1 MVSLVSSRRA
11 LFSLSLLF
19 SCLVLAPLPAG
30 AIKFAIPASKNP
42 ARKCIWNAAHDGA
55 LVVITANLGPGENQ
69 RVDIEVVDR
78 SEHQHMYLHKKNIRS
93 ETRLAITA
101 HGEGDVGICF
111 TNTLEGSVVSTD
123 QSRVVDLDVDI
134 GADAVD
140 YNAIA
145 NQESLSGLETEMR
158 KLEAVVQEITE
169 EFGHLKRREL
179 RMRDTNESTQKRVQ
193 NFAWVTILALV
204 VLGVWQILHL
214 RNFFRRKYLID

>member
-1 MVSLVSSRRA
+1 MVSLGSPRRA

-19 SCLVLAPLPAG
+19 SCLLLAPSPAT

-42 ARKCIWNAAHDGA
+42 VRKCIWNAAHDGA
-55 LVVITANLGPGENQ
+55 LVVITANLGPGESQ

-78 SEHQHMYLHKKNIRS
+78 SEHQHMYLHKKGIKS

-111 TNTLEGSVVSTD
+111 TNNLEGSTTTAEP
-123 QSRVVDLDVDI
+123 SRVIDLDVDI

-169 EFGHLKRREL
+169 
-179 RMRDTNESTQKRVQ
+179 
-193 NFAWVTILALV
+193 
-204 VLGVWQILHL
+204 
-214 RNFFRRKYLID
+214 